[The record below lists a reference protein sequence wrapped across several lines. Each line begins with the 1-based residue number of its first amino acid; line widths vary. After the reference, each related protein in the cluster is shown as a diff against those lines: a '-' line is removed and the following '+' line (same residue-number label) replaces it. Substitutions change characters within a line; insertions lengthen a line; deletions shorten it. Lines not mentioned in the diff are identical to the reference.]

1 MDTYLDALRLA
12 LGVLIGAG
20 TVLLI
25 MLVTAPRSA
34 PVQLDQNHMVFNPHV
49 RLDSSQ
55 VQDYRPEFA
64 RPCSSDCGVDD

>member
-1 MDTYLDALRLA
+1 MDVWLDGLRLA

-20 TVLLI
+20 AVLLI

-34 PVQLDQNHMVFNPHV
+34 PVQLDQNHMVFNPSV
-49 RLDSSQ
+49 QLDTSQ
-55 VQDYRPEFA
+55 VQDYRPESA